1 MTVWRLNLMK
11 DMVSSE
17 LNAVITVPEGYF
29 FMFLSL
35 GHLMDSVQSL
45 TDEVALL
52 RKENVALTRENTVS
66 RIQLSTPPLMH

>member
-1 MTVWRLNLMK
+1 MK